1 MIDFNIALELV
12 GEIAQTLNPISIPVI
27 NSVGYILDEDIYS
40 PLDMPPF
47 VKSAMD
53 GYAYK
58 NEIKDYTKIELKNI
72 GMVAAG
78 DFFTGNIKSDECIS
92 IMTGA
97 PLPDS
102 TDTVIPIENTE
113 KEGDLITFRK
123 NMITG
128 ANVCLKGEDI
138 SKGALILEKGTLIK
152 TSHIALLSSA
162 GYENIKVIR
171 KPKIAILNTGSE
183 IIEPGKELKAGQIY
197 NSNGQMLQAMCNN
210 LNYDAEYIGIAED
223 TEETLK
229 NAIKQGL
236 EYDILLISGG
246 VSMGEFD
253 LVPGMLKESGV
264 DKIFHKVKIKPG
276 KPLFFGKHS
285 NGLVFGL
292 PGNPLSNFVGF
303 TLFVTTAVK
312 KMSSLSDIYPEFK
325 SGILTKEFRQRSGRR
340 NFFPATIE
348 KNNDQYFIT
357 PVDSNGSADIMS
369 LSKADGFLIA
379 HEDISV
385 IKEGE
390 TTEFILF

>member
-12 GEIAQTLNPISIPVI
+12 GEIAQTLDSVTIPVV

-47 VKSAMD
+47 IKSAMD
-53 GYAYK
+53 GYAFK
-58 NEIKDYTKIELKNI
+58 NELKDYTKNQLKNI

-78 DFFTGNIKSDECIS
+78 DFFTGNVKSDECIS

-113 KEGDLITFRK
+113 KEGEFINFNK
-123 NMITG
+123 NLITG
-128 ANVCLKGEDI
+128 ANVCQKGEDI
-138 SKGALILEKGTLIK
+138 SKGALILEKGILIK
-152 TSHIALLSSA
+152 VSHIALLSSA
-162 GYENIKVIR
+162 GYKIIKVIR
-171 KPKIAILNTGSE
+171 KPRIAILNTGSE
-183 IIEPGKELKAGQIY
+183 IIEPGEELKAGQIY

-210 LNYDAEYIGIAED
+210 LNYDADYIGIAED

-253 LVPGMLKESGV
+253 LVPDMLKESGV
-264 DKIFHKVKIKPG
+264 EKVFHKVKIKPG
-276 KPLFFGKHS
+276 KPLFFGQHS

-303 TLFVTTAVK
+303 TLFVTTAVRK
-312 KMSSLSDIYPEFK
+312 ISSQSDIYPEFRT
-325 SGILTKEFRQRSGRR
+325 GTMTKEFKQRPGRR

-348 KNNDQYFIT
+348 KNNDKYFIT
-357 PVDSNGSADIMS
+357 PVNSNGSADIMS

-379 HEDISV
+379 HENASV